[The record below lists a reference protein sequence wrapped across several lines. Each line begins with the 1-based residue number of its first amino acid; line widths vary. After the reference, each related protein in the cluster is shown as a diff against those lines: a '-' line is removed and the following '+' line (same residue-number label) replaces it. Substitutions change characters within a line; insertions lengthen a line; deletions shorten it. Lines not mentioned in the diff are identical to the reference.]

1 MTKVESKLAT
11 LVAGVLLLGLVF
23 AQAALADEGMWTF
36 NNFPS
41 STVGRSMASHPR
53 RNGLTMYACRRCALP
68 AGARRRLFLRRDW

>member
-11 LVAGVLLLGLVF
+11 LVAGVLLLGLMF

-41 STVGRSMASHPR
+41 STVGKKYGFAPVK
-53 RNGLTMYACRRCALP
+53 LWPACRR
-68 AGARRRLFLRRDW
+68 